1 MALPQG
7 ATARDRWLEL
17 ADAARANRDDAR
29 AAGDHA
35 IAGQWDAHE
44 RILLD
49 NAYGDVPF
57 PDDAT
62 PESGFDGGADM
73 QMASADDDPST
84 VGQFL
89 VAANTRPKAPA
100 PKPLPPDQQA
110 ENVRNAREAMSN
122 PMVYAFMRAI
132 SAAEGDY
139 DQLVGGKRFKGT
151 DYPGMASGAY
161 QITSGTRRDVLVPQ
175 LGLTD
180 FSRDTQDVMAAHLI
194 VSNPKRPLDDIL
206 EGRLE
211 DAVDKLRGT
220 WPSLPGNN
228 KQSRTDMATFTARFN
243 AMIAQP

>member
-7 ATARDRWLEL
+7 ATARDRWLAL
-17 ADAARANRDDAR
+17 ADAARANRDDAH
-29 AAGDHA
+29 AAGDHD
-35 IAGQWDAHE
+35 IAAQWDEQE
-44 RILLD
+44 RVLLD
-49 NAYGDVPF
+49 NAYADVPF
-57 PDDAT
+57 VDDAVLGGQ
-62 PESGFDGGADM
+62 PE
-73 QMASADDDPST
+73 T

-89 VAANTRPKAPA
+89 LAADTRPKGATPD
-100 PKPLPPDQQA
+100 PKPLPPERQA

-151 DYPGMASGAY
+151 AYPGKASGAY
-161 QITSGTRRDVLVPQ
+161 QITSGTRKDVLVPQ

-194 VSNPKRPLDDIL
+194 VSNPKDPLKDIL
-206 EGRLE
+206 RGRL
-211 DAVDKLRGT
+211 DKAVEKLRGT
-220 WPSLPGNN
+220 WPSLPGPD

-243 AMIAQP
+243 AMVAQP